1 MKLGISRKLVL
12 FFSLFILI
20 FYGTVVDMFIKV
32 RDMSKISSRIV
43 TINNQIAELSEN
55 LRDSLMDMEVN
66 DKKFRLLKKKLYF
79 DYFETARKA
88 YNRDLVQIIGLESN
102 LPEFSKTWRK
112 IEQAYG
118 RFTGFRPKDDFMDL
132 PAQWDQEDLIIE
144 WMDLISTA
152 RETNDLQI
160 KQGLIRINR
169 QSRQV
174 VRNGLIGFGISMV
187 VGLFGILFISKSMLT
202 PLNKLKLGLRQISMD
217 NYAHEVVVSSRDEFG
232 ELADAFN
239 DMSHQLKAD
248 EDIRSDFIA
257 TLSHEIRTP
266 LSSVQE
272 SVNMI
277 IEEIL
282 GPVNERQKKFLKL
295 AGSEIT
301 RITSLL
307 NHLLDISMLE
317 AGTQKSN
324 PAPLDPNQ
332 LIVQAIQALDPT
344 AKTKHTHVQAHPLPG
359 APRVM
364 GEEKEIMQVLMNI
377 IGNAI
382 KFSDENS
389 RVEIWLS
396 KSREDGFLSFNISD
410 TGPGIPREKHGLV
423 FKRYY
428 RAEEVRNHMSGVGL
442 GLNIS
447 RRIVQSHGGRIFVE
461 NNTDKGCTFTFTL
474 PVEKKISV

>member
-20 FYGTVVDMFIKV
+20 FYGTVVNMFIKV

-43 TINNQIAELSEN
+43 TVNNQIAELSEN

-66 DKKFRLLKKKLYF
+66 DKKFRLLKKTLYF
-79 DYFETARKA
+79 ESFETARKA
-88 YNRDLVQIIGLESN
+88 YNRDLDQIIHLESDI
-102 LPEFSKTWRK
+102 LESSKTWRK
-112 IEQAYG
+112 IGGAYQ
-118 RFTGFRPKDDFMDL
+118 RFTGFRPKDAFMDL

-144 WMDLISTA
+144 WMDLISKA
-152 RETNDLQI
+152 RDANDLQI

-169 QSRQV
+169 QSRLV
-174 VRNGLIGFGISMV
+174 VRNGVIGFGISMV
-187 VGLFGILFISKSMLT
+187 VGFFGILFISKSMLI
-202 PLNKLKLGLRQISMD
+202 PLNKLKLGLSQISMD

-324 PAPLDPNQ
+324 PASLDPNP
-332 LIVQAIQALDPT
+332 LIVQAIESLDAT
-344 AKTKHTHVQAHPLPG
+344 AKIKNTNVQVHPLTG

-364 GEEKEIMQVLMNI
+364 GEAREIMQVLVNI

-389 RVEIWLS
+389 QVDIWLS

-410 TGPGIPREKHGLV
+410 TGPGIPREKHGLI

-447 RRIVQSHGGRIFVE
+447 RRIVLAHGGRIFVE
-461 NNTDKGCTFTFTL
+461 NNIDKGCTFTFTL

>member
-1 MKLGISRKLVL
+1 MKLGISRKLIL

-20 FYGTVVDMFIKV
+20 FYGTVVDMFIRV
-32 RDMSKISSRIV
+32 QDMSKISSRIV
-43 TINNQIAELSEN
+43 TINNQIAELSKN
-55 LRDSLMDMEVN
+55 LQDSLMDMEVN
-66 DKKFRLLKKKLYF
+66 DKKFRLLKNPLYF

-88 YNRDLVQIIGLESN
+88 YLRDLDQIIHLESHPWGF
-102 LPEFSKTWRK
+102 LKDWKK
-112 IEQAYG
+112 IQQKYG
-118 RFTGFRPKDDFMDL
+118 EFTGFRPPKSLMDL
-132 PAQWDQEDLIIE
+132 PSQWEQEDLIIQ
-144 WMDLISTA
+144 WMDLISKA
-152 RETNDLQI
+152 REANDLKI
-160 KQGLIRINR
+160 KQGLIQINR
-169 QSRQV
+169 QTRQV
-174 VRNGLIGFGISMV
+174 VRNGVIGFGISMV

-202 PLNKLKLGLRQISMD
+202 PLNKLKQGLTQISTD

-239 DMSHQLKAD
+239 AMSHQLKAD

-324 PAPLDPNQ
+324 PAPFDPNQ
-332 LIVQAIQALDPT
+332 LIVEAIQSLDTT
-344 AKTKHTHVQAHPLPG
+344 AKRKHTVVKAHTLIR

-389 RVEIWLS
+389 LVDIWLS

-410 TGPGIPREKHGLV
+410 NGPGIPREKHGLI

-447 RRIVQSHGGRIFVE
+447 RRIVQSHGGKIFVE
-461 NNTDKGCTFTFTL
+461 NNIDKGCTFTFTL
-474 PVEKKISV
+474 PVEKSISV